1 MCGSGS
7 PVPRYFWTLHLHERQ
22 GGTVSLGRPEGT
34 AQGDVVSD
42 IATLR
47 LLSVTDFATI
57 EQLDIELAAGFSVL
71 TGETGAGKSIIVD
84 ALGLLLGGRADVGMV
99 RSGARQSRV
108 EGIFLLGGDIAQ
120 KINVVLN
127 EYDFDVGEEEIIL
140 AREVNLDGRNTCRVN
155 GRIVPLRLLSTLAQ
169 HLVDIHGQNQHLSLL
184 RIREH
189 MDILD
194 KYGGLWQLRTEVAE
208 GARKLT
214 EARREL
220 DRLRRD
226 EAEVA
231 QRVDFLRYQA
241 GEISAANLR
250 PNEYDDL
257 TLERDRVANAELIIT
272 LCDHAY
278 GALYDGLDRRE
289 SVMDLIGQVSKDLSQ
304 LERLDPSLRHNLES
318 VDALMHQV
326 DELARAL
333 RSYRDGIEYSPVR
346 LHELEERL
354 DLINRLKRKYGST
367 TGEILAFG
375 ERASQELEELDH
387 REERV
392 EELKAR
398 EMDLRRQ
405 VGRLAGQ
412 LSEAR
417 QHAARGLADA
427 IQEEAAGL
435 AFGHAEVLVD
445 IRQSDS
451 EDGVPVGTADGVRY
465 ATPSSGGESIRHL
478 AFNETGIDSVEFLIS
493 LNPGEPPRPL
503 ARIASGGEA
512 SRLMLAIKSIL
523 STADQIPILVF
534 DEIDAGIGG
543 RVGSVLGRKL
553 WGLSKNHLVLCVT
566 HLPQIACY
574 ADHHAKVTKL
584 ASHDRTVTSVDVLD
598 GEARVTELSQMLG
611 SDSGATRTNAT
622 EMLRQAMSWKESK
635 RLHPLIDDH

>member
-1 MCGSGS
+1 M
-7 PVPRYFWTLHLHERQ
+7 
-22 GGTVSLGRPEGT
+22 GRPKGT
-34 AQGDVVSD
+34 AQRGVVSD
-42 IATLR
+42 IAMLR

-57 EQLDIELAAGFSVL
+57 EQLDIELAPGFSVL

-99 RSGARQSRV
+99 RSGARRSRV
-108 EGIFLLGGDIAQ
+108 EGIFLLGGDVSQ
-120 KINVVLN
+120 KINVALY
-127 EYDFDVGEEEIIL
+127 EYGIDAGEEEIIL

-169 HLVDIHGQNQHLSLL
+169 HLVDIHGQNQHLSLF
-184 RIREH
+184 RVREH
-189 MDILD
+189 IDILD
-194 KYGGLWQLRTEVAE
+194 KYGGLWQLRTKVAE
-208 GARKLT
+208 GARQLT
-214 EARREL
+214 EVRREL
-220 DRLRRD
+220 DRLRES

-231 QRVDFLRYQA
+231 RRVDFLRYQA
-241 GEISAANLR
+241 EEISTANLR
-250 PNEYDDL
+250 PAEYEDL
-257 TLERDRVANAELIIT
+257 TLERDRVANAERIIT

-278 GALYDGLDRRE
+278 RALYDGLDGRE

-304 LERLDPSLRHNLES
+304 LAQLDPSLRQNLES

-333 RSYRDGIEYSPVR
+333 RSYRDDIEYSPDR

-367 TGEILAFG
+367 IGEILAFG
-375 ERASQELEELDH
+375 EGASRELEELNH
-387 REERV
+387 REERA
-392 EELKAR
+392 EGLKAR

-405 VGRLAGQ
+405 VGQLAGQ

-417 QHAARGLADA
+417 QYAARGLADA
-427 IQEEAAGL
+427 IQEEVAGL
-435 AFGHAEVLVD
+435 AFGHAQVVVE

-451 EDGVPVGTADGVRY
+451 EDGVPVGTSDGVPC
-465 ATPSSGGESIRHL
+465 ATASSSGESIRRL
-478 AFNETGIDSVEFLIS
+478 AFNETGVDSVEFLIS

-503 ARIASGGEA
+503 ARTASGGEA

-543 RVGSVLGRKL
+543 RVGSVLGQKL
-553 WGLSKNHLVLCVT
+553 WGLSKSHLVLCVT

-574 ADHHAKVTKL
+574 ADHHAKVAKL
-584 ASHDRTVTSVDVLD
+584 ASHDRTVTSVEVLD

-611 SDSGATRTNAT
+611 SDSGATRTNAL

-635 RLHPLIDDH
+635 GVHPLVYDD

>member
-1 MCGSGS
+1 M
-7 PVPRYFWTLHLHERQ
+7 
-22 GGTVSLGRPEGT
+22 GRPKGT
-34 AQGDVVSD
+34 AQRGVVSD
-42 IATLR
+42 IAMLR
-47 LLSVTDFATI
+47 LLSVTNFATI
-57 EQLDIELAAGFSVL
+57 EQLDIELAPGFSVL

-84 ALGLLLGGRADVGMV
+84 ALSFLIGGRADVGMV

-108 EGIFLLGGDIAQ
+108 EGIFLLGDDISQ
-120 KINVVLN
+120 KIEVALN
-127 EYDFDVGEEEIIL
+127 EHQIDVGEEEIIL

-184 RIREH
+184 RVREH

-208 GARKLT
+208 WARQLT
-214 EARREL
+214 EVSQEL
-220 DRLRRD
+220 DRLRKD
-226 EAEVA
+226 EEEVA
-231 QRVDFLRYQA
+231 QRVDFLRYQV
-241 GEISAANLR
+241 GEISTANLR
-250 PNEYDDL
+250 PTEYDDL
-257 TLERDRVANAELIIT
+257 ILERDRVASAERIIT
-272 LCDHAY
+272 LSDHAY
-278 GALYDGLDRRE
+278 RALYDSFDRRE

-304 LERLDPSLRHNLES
+304 LEQLDPSLRQNLES

-333 RSYRDGIEYSPVR
+333 RSYRDGIEYSPDR
-346 LHELEERL
+346 LHELQERL

-367 TGEILAFG
+367 IGEILAFG
-375 ERASQELEELDH
+375 ERASQELEKLYH

-392 EELKAR
+392 EGLKAR
-398 EMDLRRQ
+398 EMDLRRR

-427 IQEEAAGL
+427 IQEEVTGL
-435 AFGHAEVLVD
+435 AFGHAQVLVD

-451 EDGVPVGTADGVRY
+451 EDGVPVGAADGVPY
-465 ATPSSGGESIRHL
+465 ATPSLGGESIRHL

-512 SRLMLAIKSIL
+512 SRLMLAIKTIL

-534 DEIDAGIGG
+534 DEVDAGVGG
-543 RVGSVLGRKL
+543 RVGSVLGQKL
-553 WGLSKNHLVLCVT
+553 WGLSKSHLVLCVT

-584 ASHDRTVTSVDVLD
+584 ASHDRTVTSVEVLD

-611 SDSGATRTNAT
+611 SDSGATRTNVL
-622 EMLRQAMSWKESK
+622 EMLRQAKSWKESK
-635 RLHPLIDDH
+635 RVPPLINDN

>member
-1 MCGSGS
+1 
-7 PVPRYFWTLHLHERQ
+7 
-22 GGTVSLGRPEGT
+22 
-34 AQGDVVSD
+34 
-42 IATLR
+42 
-47 LLSVTDFATI
+47 
-57 EQLDIELAAGFSVL
+57 
-71 TGETGAGKSIIVD
+71 
-84 ALGLLLGGRADVGMV
+84 MV

-108 EGIFLLGGDIAQ
+108 EGIFLLGGDISQ
-120 KINVVLN
+120 KIKVALN
-127 EYDFDVGEEEIIL
+127 ECEIDVGEEEIIL

-169 HLVDIHGQNQHLSLL
+169 HLVDIHGQHQHLSLL
-184 RIREH
+184 RVREH

-208 GARKLT
+208 WARQLT
-214 EARREL
+214 EVRQEL
-220 DRLRRD
+220 DRLRED

-231 QRVDFLRYQA
+231 QRVDFLRYQV
-241 GEISAANLR
+241 GEISTANLR
-250 PNEYDDL
+250 PTEYDDL
-257 TLERDRVANAELIIT
+257 TLERDRVANAERIIT
-272 LCDHAY
+272 LSDHAY
-278 GALYDGLDRRE
+278 RALYDSFDRRE

-304 LERLDPSLRHNLES
+304 LEQLDPSLRQNLES

-333 RSYRDGIEYSPVR
+333 RSYRDGIEYSPER
-346 LHELEERL
+346 LHGLEERL

-367 TGEILAFG
+367 IGEILAFG
-375 ERASQELEELDH
+375 ERASRELEKLCH
-387 REERV
+387 REERA
-392 EELKAR
+392 EGLKAR

-427 IQEEAAGL
+427 IQEEVAGL
-435 AFGHAEVLVD
+435 AFGHAQVLVD

-451 EDGVPVGTADGVRY
+451 EGGVPVGTADGVPY
-465 ATPSSGGESIRHL
+465 ATPSLGGESIRHL

-512 SRLMLAIKSIL
+512 SRLMLAIKTIL

-534 DEIDAGIGG
+534 DEVNAGVGG
-543 RVGSVLGRKL
+543 RVGSVLGQKL
-553 WGLSKNHLVLCVT
+553 WGLSKSHLVLCVT

-584 ASHDRTVTSVDVLD
+584 ASHDRTVTSVEVLD

-611 SDSGATRTNAT
+611 SDSGATRTNAL
-622 EMLRQAMSWKESK
+622 EMLRQAKSWKESK
-635 RLHPLIDDH
+635 RVPPLINDY

>member
-1 MCGSGS
+1 M
-7 PVPRYFWTLHLHERQ
+7 
-22 GGTVSLGRPEGT
+22 
-34 AQGDVVSD
+34 
-42 IATLR
+42 LR
-47 LLSVTDFATI
+47 LLSVTNFATI
-57 EQLDIELAAGFSVL
+57 EQLDIELAPGFSVL

-84 ALGLLLGGRADVGMV
+84 ALGFLIGGRADVGMV

-108 EGIFLLGGDIAQ
+108 EGIFLLGDDIPQ
-120 KINVVLN
+120 KIEVALN
-127 EYDFDVGEEEIIL
+127 EYQIDVGEEEIIL

-184 RIREH
+184 RVREH

-208 GARKLT
+208 WARQLT
-214 EARREL
+214 EVSQEL
-220 DRLRRD
+220 DRLRKD
-226 EAEVA
+226 EEEVA
-231 QRVDFLRYQA
+231 QRVDFLRYQV
-241 GEISAANLR
+241 GEISTANLR
-250 PNEYDDL
+250 PTEYDDL
-257 TLERDRVANAELIIT
+257 TLERDRVANAERIIT
-272 LCDHAY
+272 LSDHAY
-278 GALYDGLDRRE
+278 RTLYDSFDRRE

-304 LERLDPSLRHNLES
+304 LEQLDPSLRQNLES

-333 RSYRDGIEYSPVR
+333 RSYRDGIEYSPDR
-346 LHELEERL
+346 LHELQERL

-367 TGEILAFG
+367 IGEILAFG
-375 ERASQELEELDH
+375 ERALQELEKLYH

-392 EELKAR
+392 EGLKAR
-398 EMDLRRQ
+398 EMDLRRR

-427 IQEEAAGL
+427 IQEEVAGL
-435 AFGHAEVLVD
+435 AFGHAQVLVD

-451 EDGVPVGTADGVRY
+451 EDGVPVGAADGVPY
-465 ATPSSGGESIRHL
+465 ATPSLGGESIRHL

-512 SRLMLAIKSIL
+512 SRLMLAIKTIL

-534 DEIDAGIGG
+534 DEVDAGVGG
-543 RVGSVLGRKL
+543 RVGSVLGQKL
-553 WGLSKNHLVLCVT
+553 WGLSKSHLVLCVT

-584 ASHDRTVTSVDVLD
+584 ASHDRTVTSVEVLD

-611 SDSGATRTNAT
+611 SDSGATRTNVL
-622 EMLRQAMSWKESK
+622 EMLRQAKSWKESK
-635 RLHPLIDDH
+635 RVHPLINDNKIWRPVASEPLDY

>member
-1 MCGSGS
+1 M
-7 PVPRYFWTLHLHERQ
+7 
-22 GGTVSLGRPEGT
+22 
-34 AQGDVVSD
+34 
-42 IATLR
+42 LR

-57 EQLDIELAAGFSVL
+57 EQLDIELGPGFSVL

-108 EGIFLLGGDIAQ
+108 EGIFLLGGDISQ
-120 KINVVLN
+120 KINVALY
-127 EYDFDVGEEEIIL
+127 EYGIDVGEEEIIL

-189 MDILD
+189 IDILD

-208 GARKLT
+208 GARQLT
-214 EARREL
+214 DIRREL
-220 DRLRRD
+220 DRLREN

-231 QRVDFLRYQA
+231 RRVDFLRYQV
-241 GEISAANLR
+241 GEISTANLR
-250 PNEYDDL
+250 PTEYDDL
-257 TLERDRVANAELIIT
+257 TLERDRVANAERIIT

-278 GALYDGLDRRE
+278 RALYEGLDRRE

-304 LERLDPSLRHNLES
+304 LEQLDPSLRQNLES
-318 VDALMHQV
+318 VEALMHQV

-333 RSYRDGIEYSPVR
+333 RRYRDDIEYSPDR
-346 LHELEERL
+346 LDELEGRL
-354 DLINRLKRKYGST
+354 DLVNRLRRKYGST
-367 TGEILAFG
+367 IGEILDFG
-375 ERASQELEELDH
+375 ERASQELEELNH
-387 REERV
+387 REERA
-392 EELKAR
+392 EGLKAR
-398 EMDLRRQ
+398 EMDLRGQ
-405 VGRLAGQ
+405 VGQLAGQ

-417 QHAARGLADA
+417 QHAARGLANA
-427 IQEEAAGL
+427 IQDEVAGL
-435 AFGHAEVLVD
+435 AFGHAQVLVE

-451 EDGVPVGTADGVRY
+451 EDGVPVGTPNGVPS
-465 ATPSSGGESIRHL
+465 ATTASSGESIRHL

-493 LNPGEPPRPL
+493 LTPGEPPRPL

-543 RVGSVLGRKL
+543 RIGSVLGEKL
-553 WGLSKNHLVLCVT
+553 WGLSRSHIVLCVT

-574 ADHHAKVTKL
+574 ADHHARVAKI
-584 ASHDRTVTSVDVLD
+584 ASHARTVTAVEVLD

-611 SDSGATRTNAT
+611 SDSGATRTNAL
-622 EMLRQAMSWKESK
+622 EMLRQATSWKESK
-635 RLHPLIDDH
+635 RVPLVDDD

>member
-1 MCGSGS
+1 MWKRAS
-7 PVPRYFWTLHLHERQ
+7 VPCNFWALHLHDRQ
-22 GGTVSLGRPEGT
+22 RGTVNLGRPEGT
-34 AQGDVVSD
+34 AQRDVVTE

-57 EQLDIELAAGFSVL
+57 EQLDIELATGFSVL

-99 RSGARQSRV
+99 RSGARRSRV

-120 KINVVLN
+120 RINVVLK
-127 EYDFDVGEEEIIL
+127 EYDFDVGEEELIL

-155 GRIVPLRLLSTLAQ
+155 GRVVPLRLLSTLGQ

-184 RIREH
+184 RVREH

-208 GARKLT
+208 GCRRLT

-220 DRLRRD
+220 DRLRND

-231 QRVDFLRYQA
+231 QRVDFLRYQVE
-241 GEISAANLR
+241 EISAANLR
-250 PNEYDDL
+250 PTEYGDL
-257 TLERDRVANAELIIT
+257 TMERDRVANAERIIA

-289 SVMDLIGQVSKDLSQ
+289 SVMDLIGQVSKDFSQ
-304 LERLDPSLRHNLES
+304 LEQLDSSLTPNLEPL
-318 VDALMHQV
+318 DALMHQV

-333 RSYRDGIEYSPVR
+333 RSYRDGIEYSPDR

-354 DLINRLKRKYGST
+354 DLINRLRRKYGST
-367 TGEILAFG
+367 IGEILAFG
-375 ERASQELEELDH
+375 ERAAQELETLDH

-392 EELKAR
+392 EELKVR
-398 EMDLRRQ
+398 EMDLRGQ
-405 VGRLAGQ
+405 VGWLAGQ

-417 QHAARGLADA
+417 HHAAGSLADA
-427 IQEEAAGL
+427 IREEAAGL
-435 AFGHAEVLVD
+435 GFGYIEVLVD

-465 ATPSSGGESIRHL
+465 ATPSLGGESIRRL
-478 AFNETGIDSVEFLIS
+478 AFNETGVDSVEFLIS

-553 WGLSKNHLVLCVT
+553 WGLSRDHLVLCVT

-574 ADHHAKVTKL
+574 ADHHARVTKL
-584 ASHDRTVTSVDVLD
+584 ASYDRTVTSVEVLAD
-598 GEARVTELSQMLG
+598 EARVTELSQMLG
-611 SDSGATRTNAT
+611 SESGATRTNAT
-622 EMLRQAMSWKESK
+622 EMLRQAMRWKEGK
-635 RLHPLIDDH
+635 HCPH

>member
-1 MCGSGS
+1 M
-7 PVPRYFWTLHLHERQ
+7 
-22 GGTVSLGRPEGT
+22 
-34 AQGDVVSD
+34 SD
-42 IATLR
+42 IAMLR

-57 EQLDIELAAGFSVL
+57 EQLDIELAPGFSVL

-84 ALGLLLGGRADVGMV
+84 ALGLLLGGRADVGVV

-108 EGIFLLGGDIAQ
+108 EGIFLLGGDISQ
-120 KINVVLN
+120 NINVALN
-127 EYDFDVGEEEIIL
+127 EYDIDVGEEEIIL

-184 RIREH
+184 RVREH

-208 GARKLT
+208 WARQLT
-214 EARREL
+214 KARREL
-220 DRLRRD
+220 DRLRKD

-231 QRVDFLRYQA
+231 QRVDFLRYQV
-241 GEISAANLR
+241 GEINTANLR
-250 PNEYDDL
+250 PTEYDDL
-257 TLERDRVANAELIIT
+257 TLERDRIANAERIIT
-272 LCDHAY
+272 LCDHGY
-278 GALYDGLDRRE
+278 GALYDGLDQRE

-304 LERLDPSLRHNLES
+304 LEQLDPSLRQDLES

-333 RSYRDGIEYSPVR
+333 RSYRDGIEYSPER

-367 TGEILAFG
+367 VGEILAFG
-375 ERASQELEELDH
+375 ERASQELEELNH

-392 EELKAR
+392 EGLKVR
-398 EMDLRRQ
+398 EMDLRRR
-405 VGRLAGQ
+405 VGLLAGH

-427 IQEEAAGL
+427 IQEEVAWL
-435 AFGHAEVLVD
+435 AFGHAQVLVD

-451 EDGVPVGTADGVRY
+451 EDGVPVGTADGVPY
-465 ATPSSGGESIRHL
+465 ATTSSGGESIRHL

-543 RVGSVLGRKL
+543 RIGSVLGQKL
-553 WGLSKNHLVLCVT
+553 WGLSKSHLVLCVT

-584 ASHDRTVTSVDVLD
+584 ASHDRTVTSVEVLD
-598 GEARVTELSQMLG
+598 GEDRVTELSQMLG
-611 SDSGATRTNAT
+611 SDSGATRTNAS
-622 EMLRQAMSWKESK
+622 EMLRQAMSWKESN
-635 RLHPLIDDH
+635 RVHPLIDDD

>member
-1 MCGSGS
+1 M
-7 PVPRYFWTLHLHERQ
+7 
-22 GGTVSLGRPEGT
+22 
-34 AQGDVVSD
+34 
-42 IATLR
+42 LR
-47 LLSVTDFATI
+47 LLSVTNFATI
-57 EQLDIELAAGFSVL
+57 EQLDIELAPGFSVL

-84 ALGLLLGGRADVGMV
+84 ALGFLIGGRADVGMV

-108 EGIFLLGGDIAQ
+108 EGIFLLGGDISQ
-120 KINVVLN
+120 KIKVALN
-127 EYDFDVGEEEIIL
+127 EYEIDVGEEEIIL

-184 RIREH
+184 RVREH

-208 GARKLT
+208 WARQLT
-214 EARREL
+214 EVRQEL
-220 DRLRRD
+220 DRLRED

-231 QRVDFLRYQA
+231 QRVDFLRYQV
-241 GEISAANLR
+241 GEISTANLR
-250 PNEYDDL
+250 PTEYDDL
-257 TLERDRVANAELIIT
+257 TLERDRVANAERIIT
-272 LCDHAY
+272 LSDHAY
-278 GALYDGLDRRE
+278 RALYDSFDRRE

-304 LERLDPSLRHNLES
+304 LEQLDPSLRQNLES

-333 RSYRDGIEYSPVR
+333 RSYRDGIEYSPDR

-367 TGEILAFG
+367 IGEILAFG
-375 ERASQELEELDH
+375 ERASQELEKLYH
-387 REERV
+387 SEERV
-392 EELKAR
+392 EGLKSR

-405 VGRLAGQ
+405 VGKLAGQ

-417 QHAARGLADA
+417 QHAAKRLADA
-427 IQEEAAGL
+427 IQEEVAGL
-435 AFGHAEVLVD
+435 ALGHAQVLVD

-451 EDGVPVGTADGVRY
+451 EDGVPVGTADPVPY
-465 ATPSSGGESIRHL
+465 ATPSLGGESIRRL
-478 AFNETGIDSVEFLIS
+478 AFNGTGIDSVEFLIS

-503 ARIASGGEA
+503 ARIASGGET
-512 SRLMLAIKSIL
+512 SRLMLAIKTIL

-543 RVGSVLGRKL
+543 RVGSILGQKL
-553 WGLSKNHLVLCVT
+553 WGLSRNHQVLCVT

-584 ASHDRTVTSVDVLD
+584 ASHDRAVTSVEVLD
-598 GEARVTELSQMLG
+598 GEARVAELSQMLG
-611 SDSGATRTNAT
+611 SDSGATRTNAL
-622 EMLRQAMSWKESK
+622 EMLQQANSWKESK
-635 RLHPLIDDH
+635 SVKGVDVHQKGSG